1 MSSRTQASWL
11 SGLALAV
18 VLAGC
23 GSLLGIE
30 ELSSE
35 GGDASTG
42 DPDGGGGAGRGGNSG
57 NGGRG
62 GSGGSAGRSGNG
74 GSGGGAG
81 EGEAGAGN
89 GGSGNA
95 GASGNGGMGGEAG
108 TDAAG
113 SGGSDP
119 EDGGVDSGP
128 PGSPTVTGRVIDYYR
143 NPIKDVVVKIGESMT
158 TTNASGEF
166 TVEEV
171 AATYDV
177 ALTVSAKRYGATKPE
192 ISAWLFVGL
201 TRRDPTLQVYRGQPL
216 VSGNV
221 MITTNNTFPLPS
233 NDELELAF
241 GSAYGEY
248 NTSPSGMLYNPSF
261 SWEGP
266 DAINGTVHALR
277 WTNAAGP
284 PAVPSMYLAHQ
295 EQAVGLNVTT
305 AAAITLD
312 LSSAA
317 PLPSSTVAG
326 TATSPSFADRIN
338 AVYLRY
344 SDNASIQLVSDY
356 TAPETFS
363 YTVPSGIANSA
374 IVVATTVNSPS
385 YAPFAV
391 AYKDA
396 ITPGTTGIAIAVPN
410 PATLLSPGGGSS
422 NITNNDTFKWTGDE
436 DQVYVFHAESVDFFE
451 SYWVV
456 TNAKEAHLPSPPTT
470 NLPLLANAQYVWSV
484 STHIPK
490 ATVDE
495 ATGPEGFLDAYCYGT
510 IAGPSR
516 GHGSHTVSAK
526 FLFTTAP

>member
-1 MSSRTQASWL
+1 MSSRMQACWL

-18 VLAGC
+18 LLAGC

-42 DPDGGGGAGRGGNSG
+42 DPDGGGSAGK
-57 NGGRG
+57 G
-62 GSGGSAGRSGNG
+62 GSTGKGGS
-74 GSGGGAG
+74 
-81 EGEAGAGN
+81 

-95 GASGNGGMGGEAG
+95 GRGGNGGNGGSGEAGAGSGGNGGSRGAGNAGSSGEGGEGG

-113 SGGSDP
+113 SGGSDAG
-119 EDGGVDSGP
+119 DGGTDGGP
-128 PGSPTVTGRVIDYYR
+128 PPDPTVTGKVIDYYR

-158 TTNASGEF
+158 TTNAAGEF
-166 TVEEV
+166 TVEDV

-201 TRRDPTLQVYRGQPL
+201 TRRDPTLQVYRGLPL

-221 MITTNNTFPLPS
+221 SITTNNTFPLPN
-233 NDELELAF
+233 NDEFELAF

-248 NTSPSGMLYNPSF
+248 NTNPSGMLYNPSF

-295 EQAVGLNVTT
+295 EQAVGLNVNT
-305 AAAITLD
+305 AAAVTLD

-317 PLPSSTVAG
+317 PLPSSTVSG
-326 TATSPSFADRIN
+326 TATSPSFADNIN

-391 AYKDA
+391 AYKDG

-410 PATLLSPGGGSS
+410 PATLLTPSGGSS
-422 NITNNDTFKWTGDE
+422 NITNNDTFKWTGDV

-456 TNAKEAHLPSPPTT
+456 TTAKEAHLPSPPTT
-470 NLPLLANAQYVWSV
+470 NLPLLANAEYVWSV

-516 GHGSHTVSAK
+516 GHGSHTVSGK